1 MLLPL
6 AAIFFGKGCTNA
18 FFPNCASNSVIIS
31 YLYAYFRLL
40 VFLLDGLV
48 LHGLLQALHQRLQLV
63 VHPLPVVVD
72 HERPHGQHRHDQD
85 DQQPVRHRLPGGRGG
100 RTLGCG
106 VGVALQLADV
116 DDAPPGDVLGVTVET
131 SGRFRSFVGLLKEG
145 HAVCDCLMAL

>member
-1 MLLPL
+1 MSVFAELRFNL
-6 AAIFFGKGCTNA
+6 ALT
-18 FFPNCASNSVIIS
+18 S

-72 HERPHGQHRHDQD
+72 HERTHGQHRHDQN

-100 RTLGCG
+100 RTLGRG
-106 VGVALQLADV
+106 VGVALQVADV
-116 DDAPPGDVLGVTVET
+116 DDAPPGDVLWVTVET
-131 SGRFRSFVGLLKEG
+131 TGRFRSFVHSVG
-145 HAVCDCLMAL
+145 